1 MQEVITLTKELVDSQ
16 SRSTFNT
23 EPDDSDADDDD
34 DDDDK
39 VGHSSAV
46 TAAAGSSSAAADAEA
61 ARAWLAG
68 SDVTSWKPGDKCR
81 AIWSDNH
88 QYVLYMS
95 L

>member
-1 MQEVITLTKELVDSQ
+1 VITLTKELVDSH

-23 EPDDSDADDDD
+23 ELDDSDADD

-46 TAAAGSSSAAADAEA
+46 TAAAGSTAAAAEAEA

-68 SDVTSWKPGDKCR
+68 PDVTSWKPGDKCR

-88 QYVLYMS
+88 QYVLYIS
-95 L
+95 H